1 MAGGMSP
8 GDASNNIVSLL
19 RSSPPSPPIIPPKV
33 MARLKGM
40 VPKGSQL
47 AGLGILGAGLPALLE
62 FTDDDPVAKNTLQ
75 AGGRLAGSLGLGA
88 AGAVLGQMILPI
100 PGVGALVGG
109 TLAGAL
115 GSEVG
120 AGALGGVYDAF
131 AGSDA
136 DRARAEEAKNV
147 RQQTQLA
154 LERLQALGPVQNEI
168 AALADARAVNVA
180 RRNMEIQRD
189 YNFGN
194 TLDAASLL
202 GQQQHANQML
212 MNQQTLY

>member
-1 MAGGMSP
+1 MAGGTGG

-19 RSSPPSPPIIPPKV
+19 RSRSPQAANIPPKI
-33 MARLKGM
+33 METIRGM

-136 DRARAEEAKNV
+136 DRARAEKTKNA
-147 RQQTQLA
+147 RLNTQLA
-154 LERLQALGPVQNEI
+154 VERLQEMIPLQEKMAQME
-168 AALADARAVNVA
+168 DARAVNVA
-180 RRNMEIQRD
+180 RRNMEIKRD

-194 TLDAASLL
+194 TLDAATLMR
-202 GQQQHANQML
+202 QQNFANQL
-212 MNQQTLY
+212 LLAQQNLV

>member
-1 MAGGMSP
+1 MAT
-8 GDASNNIVSLL
+8 I
-19 RSSPPSPPIIPPKV
+19 
-33 MARLKGM
+33 KGM

-62 FTDDDPVAKNTLQ
+62 FTDDDPVVKNTLQ

-88 AGAVLGQMILPI
+88 AGALLGQMLIPI
-100 PGVGALVGG
+100 PGVGAVVGG

>member
-88 AGAVLGQMILPI
+88 AGAVLGQMIIPI

>member
-19 RSSPPSPPIIPPKV
+19 RSRSPQPPGVPPKV
-33 MARLKGM
+33 MATIKGM

-62 FTDDDPVAKNTLQ
+62 FTDDDPVVKNTLQ

-88 AGAVLGQMILPI
+88 AGALLGQMLIPI
-100 PGVGALVGG
+100 PGVGAVVGG